1 MKNNKK
7 LIALLVSLTIPAMI
21 FSGCGGQGS
30 GNSQSATSSASSS
43 EASVSSGTG
52 YQSDAVKKAVSV
64 VTLGQ
69 YKGVEVKIPDENSVT
84 DEELKAFA
92 NENILTGKKIYSKDE
107 TKTQVEADSIVN
119 VNYQGLLDGAAFQG
133 GTAEDVTID
142 VKNNSDAV
150 RGSGYITGFTSGL
163 VGAKVGDTVDCPVT
177 FPENYHSA
185 ELAGKPVIFRFKVNY
200 ICKKVTFDTVDD
212 AFVKE
217 NFGLEK
223 ASDFREYVKNE
234 YITYVIQNK
243 DSLTRKLVIDK
254 VIANATFKDGL
265 SEDKETE
272 YVFLAVCDKEKLALD
287 QSGYDAYLSNYMS
300 AYGFTDKDEFLKT
313 LGDETV
319 LKDYYMAYKAID
331 LCVVS
336 ANVV

>member
-30 GNSQSATSSASSS
+30 GNSQSGTSAASSS

-69 YKGVEVKIPDENSVT
+69 YKDLDVKILDENSIN

-92 NENILTGKKIYSKDE
+92 SENILTGANVYTKDE
-107 TKTQVEADSIVN
+107 TKTTVEADSIVN
-119 VNYQGLLDGAAFQG
+119 VNYQGLLDGVAFQG
-133 GTAEDVTID
+133 GTAENVTID

-163 VGAKVGDTVDCPVT
+163 VGAKAGDTVDCPLT

-185 ELAGKPVIFRFKVNY
+185 KLAGKPVIFRFKINY

-223 ASDFREYVKNE
+223 ASDFKDYVKKE
-234 YITYVIQNK
+234 YKSYLEKNK
-243 DSLTRKLVIDK
+243 DMLKRKAVIDT
-254 VIANATFKDGL
+254 VIENATIKESL
-265 SEDKETE
+265 SEDEETE
-272 YVFLAVCDKEKLALD
+272 YVFLAVCDKEGLTLD
-287 QSGYDAYLSNYMS
+287 DKGYDAYLSNYMS
-300 AYGFTDKDEFLKT
+300 AYGYTDKAEFLKA
-313 LGDETV
+313 LGDETL

-331 LCVVS
+331 LCVDS
-336 ANVV
+336 AKVV

>member
-30 GNSQSATSSASSS
+30 ANSQSATSSASSS
-43 EASVSSGTG
+43 EASVSSGAG

-69 YKGVEVKIPDENSVT
+69 YKGVEVKISDE
-84 DEELKAFA
+84 DLKAFA

-119 VNYQGLLDGAAFQG
+119 VNYQGLLDGVAFQG
-133 GTAEDVTID
+133 GTAENVTID

-150 RGSGYITGFTSGL
+150 YGSGYIPGFTSGL

-217 NFGLEK
+217 NFGIEKAADFKDYVKKEYKSYLEK
-223 ASDFREYVKNE
+223 NKNMLKRKA
-234 YITYVIQNK
+234 IMDTVIE
-243 DSLTRKLVIDK
+243 
-254 VIANATFKDGL
+254 NATIKESL
-265 SEDKETE
+265 SEDEETE
-272 YVFLAVCDKEKLALD
+272 YVFLAVCDKEGLTLD
-287 QSGYDAYLSNYMS
+287 DKGYEAYLSNYMS
-300 AYGFTDKDEFLKT
+300 AYGYTDKAEFLKA

-331 LCVVS
+331 LCVDS
-336 ANVV
+336 AKVV